1 MKKLLFI
8 PVLFIVTTLFSQETL
23 VVPDLDCAHKHQF
36 MTGQVN
42 AVFIGSISYAKASG
56 KTVED
61 VATYIGELASKTWNK
76 ENGFNALLE
85 GVLHNSVCFAPGG
98 TVEILEQSNDM
109 MKLKTTNFFPYLKKN
124 ESASGITYPEYLLF
138 MRILISKICDYM
150 GADFALQDTPDGWI
164 WTLKKK

>member
-61 VATYIGELASKTWNK
+61 VANYMGELFSKTWKK
-76 ENGFNALLE
+76 ENGFNGLLK
-85 GVLHNSVCFAPGG
+85 GILHNSVCFTPDG
-98 TVEILEQSNDM
+98 TVEILEQSGEM
-109 MKLKTTNFFPYLKKN
+109 MKLKVTNFFPYLKKN
-124 ESASGITYPEYLLF
+124 GTYVGITYPEYLVFL
-138 MRILISKICDYM
+138 RILMSKICDYM
-150 GADFALQDTPDGWI
+150 GADFVMEDTPEGMI
-164 WTLKKK
+164 WTIKKK